1 MDAGITKAGMTYGA
15 ALTPADLTP
24 TDTVPTVKIFVGN
37 LSADTSQDELAAVFE
52 PYGTVMSCSVLRQFA
67 FVHLAG
73 REGAAR
79 AVQGLHGREFRG
91 RNLVVEESRG
101 RPRNSTKVFVGNL
114 AALCSASDLQELFQT
129 FGKVLECDKVK
140 GYAFVHMESEE
151 AALQAIE
158 ALHGTR
164 YKGRPLSVELSK
176 GQPSK
181 RPSTGKIPCVSCGKP
196 GHYAGDCPLSQLQL
210 QLQTQPQTVLEHYQN
225 QAEAMA
231 AGVPL
236 PSQYQVRHALPS
248 SLYTAYPPSI
258 YGTAYGADGTLLY
271 RTVPDH
277 AYGPLANAATFN
289 AMANQLYATVDN
301 QGYTATVGTPAYT
314 AASTPVYSGT
324 AGGAS
329 SPAYSASVTEP
340 AYSYGAVGSAVP
352 VADLS
357 AQAVFEATQAQFYA
371 QQLEKPG
378 SPAAAIAAAAAA
390 AAAAAYYGTQERGA
404 ERGFQ
409 YQRKR
414 ALLPTPAS
422 AEEELISYQKKLAR
436 FFSDYHIPPAA
447 VPHAAYS
454 SLRRPAGPRPY
465 EDPSARRCPPDF
477 RRHSPENR
485 DPPAGGL

>member
-1 MDAGITKAGMTYGA
+1 
-15 ALTPADLTP
+15 
-24 TDTVPTVKIFVGN
+24 
-37 LSADTSQDELAAVFE
+37 
-52 PYGTVMSCSVLRQFA
+52 
-67 FVHLAG
+67 
-73 REGAAR
+73 
-79 AVQGLHGREFRG
+79 
-91 RNLVVEESRG
+91 
-101 RPRNSTKVFVGNL
+101 
-114 AALCSASDLQELFQT
+114 
-129 FGKVLECDKVK
+129 
-140 GYAFVHMESEE
+140 MESEE

-176 GQPSK
+176 VQPSK

-236 PSQYQVRHALPS
+236 PPQYQVRHTLPS
-248 SLYTAYPPSI
+248 SLYTAYPPSMYGPA
-258 YGTAYGADGTLLY
+258 YGTDGTLLY

-277 AYGPLANAATFN
+277 VYGPLANAAAFN

-301 QGYTATVGTPAYT
+301 QGYAATVG
-314 AASTPVYSGT
+314 TPVYSGT

-352 VADLS
+352 VADPS

-371 QQLEKPG
+371 QQQEKPG

-436 FFSDYHIPPAA
+436 
-447 VPHAAYS
+447 
-454 SLRRPAGPRPY
+454 
-465 EDPSARRCPPDF
+465 
-477 RRHSPENR
+477 
-485 DPPAGGL
+485 

>member
-15 ALTPADLTP
+15 ALTPTDLTP

-231 AGVPL
+231 VGVPL
-236 PSQYQVRHALPS
+236 PPQYQVRHALPS
-248 SLYTAYPPSI
+248 SLYTAYPPSMYSPA
-258 YGTAYGADGTLLY
+258 YGTDGTLLY

-289 AMANQLYATVDN
+289 TMANQLYATVDN

-340 AYSYGAVGSAVP
+340 AYSYGAVGSAIP

-378 SPAAAIAAAAAA
+378 SPAAAIAAATAAAAAAAYAAAA

-436 FFSDYHIPPAA
+436 
-447 VPHAAYS
+447 
-454 SLRRPAGPRPY
+454 
-465 EDPSARRCPPDF
+465 
-477 RRHSPENR
+477 
-485 DPPAGGL
+485 